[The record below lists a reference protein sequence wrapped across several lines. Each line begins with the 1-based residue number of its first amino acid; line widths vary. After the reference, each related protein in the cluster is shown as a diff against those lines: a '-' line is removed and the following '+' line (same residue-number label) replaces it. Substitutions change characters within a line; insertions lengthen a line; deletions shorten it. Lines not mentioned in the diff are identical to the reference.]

1 MHKFSDFAKPAMLD
15 GQKIKISELFNKPI
29 AVMGAK
35 ITKSKVNNGECLQL
49 QIRMEEKN
57 YVCFTGSTVLIQQI
71 KDNMNEIP
79 FEATITTVGSVYQF
93 T

>member
-15 GQKIKISELFNKPI
+15 GQKIKISELFNKQI

-35 ITKSKVNNGECLQL
+35 VTKSKVNSGECLQL
-49 QIRMEEKN
+49 QIRMDDKN

-71 KDNMNEIP
+71 KENMAEIP
-79 FEATITTVGSVYQF
+79 FETVITTVGSAYQF

>member
-1 MHKFSDFAKPAMLD
+1 MGKWAHGCSQAAI
-15 GQKIKISELFNKPI
+15 GTI
-29 AVMGAK
+29 ARIAGHA
-35 ITKSKVNNGECLQL
+35 L

-79 FEATITTVGSVYQF
+79 FEATITTVGSAYQF

>member
-1 MHKFSDFAKPAMLD
+1 
-15 GQKIKISELFNKPI
+15 
-29 AVMGAK
+29 MGAK

-49 QIRMEEKN
+49 QIRMDEKN

-79 FEATITTVGSVYQF
+79 FEATITTVGSAYQF